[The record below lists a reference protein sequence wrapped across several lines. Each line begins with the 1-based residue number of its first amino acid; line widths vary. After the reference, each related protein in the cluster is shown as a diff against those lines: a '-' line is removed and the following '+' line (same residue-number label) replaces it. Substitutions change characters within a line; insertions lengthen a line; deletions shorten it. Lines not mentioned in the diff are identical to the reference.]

1 MSEIQ
6 LQAKCFQWAWNTYPQ
21 LRDGALFAVPNGGK
35 RGVIEAQQ
43 LKASGT
49 VAGIEDLILTWPSLD
64 GIPRIYGIE
73 MKTKDGVL
81 SKEQKKIHKRHRE
94 LGWYVFERVETL
106 EEFQDIINNI
116 LTHKTFDLPF

>member
-1 MSEIQ
+1 
-6 LQAKCFQWAWNTYPQ
+6 
-21 LRDGALFAVPNGGK
+21 
-35 RGVIEAQQ
+35 
-43 LKASGT
+43 
-49 VAGIEDLILTWPSLD
+49 
-64 GIPRIYGIE
+64 
-73 MKTKDGVL
+73 VL